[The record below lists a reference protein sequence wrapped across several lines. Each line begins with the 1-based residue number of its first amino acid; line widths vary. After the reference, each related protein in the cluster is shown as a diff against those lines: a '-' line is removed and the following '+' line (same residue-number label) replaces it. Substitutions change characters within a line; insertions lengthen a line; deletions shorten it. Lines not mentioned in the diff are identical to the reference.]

1 METVLYLEA
10 KTKGQRQSWYFM
22 MMLHYVTAV
31 KIVLPIEVSTI
42 NSTEL
47 LLYLQ
52 INYILQ
58 RTTEKEDFN
67 FPSQSNVTMP
77 VFNDYLSD
85 ASVLNPSQDLLL
97 HNFQIKF
104 LNDSVFP
111 LMLFKAIGVK
121 TQETRCFNR
130 SEHFFPIS
138 LHYIWMDRGGS
149 FSVAYIKLHQ
159 HLASTNQY
167 NPGHPEDICTD
178 HLNRC

>member
-67 FPSQSNVTMP
+67 FPSQSNVFLP

-85 ASVLNPSQDLLL
+85 ASILNPSATSRL
-97 HNFQIKF
+97 NFLMTQCFHCCSRPLGSKHRRLDASIDQSTSF
-104 LNDSVFP
+104 TSRCIIFGWTEEVVLVQHTLNYTSIQLV
-111 LMLFKAIGVK
+111 LISTTQVILK
-121 TQETRCFNR
+121 T
-130 SEHFFPIS
+130 SAPI
-138 LHYIWMDRGGS
+138 
-149 FSVAYIKLHQ
+149 
-159 HLASTNQY
+159 T
-167 NPGHPEDICTD
+167 
-178 HLNRC
+178 